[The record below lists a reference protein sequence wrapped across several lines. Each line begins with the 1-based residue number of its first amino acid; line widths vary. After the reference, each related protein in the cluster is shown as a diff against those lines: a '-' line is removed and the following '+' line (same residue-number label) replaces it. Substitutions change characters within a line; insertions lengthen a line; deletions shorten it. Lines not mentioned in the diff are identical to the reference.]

1 MLDALEV
8 ALPLVW
14 IRGNGE
20 RALGPDARAAT
31 RADEELDFTLQALTA
46 GSAAALAEISTTAT
60 LDVDGL
66 GDVLFCHAVPD
77 DDDVLI
83 TEDTPDEVLARA
95 AARVAQNTIVCGHTH
110 MQYDR
115 KVDGRRWVNAGSVG
129 MPYEGE
135 VAAFWAVLGPDVE
148 FRRTAFEVDRA
159 IGEIGATSWP
169 GASSFIEENLR
180 SAVARQ
186 EAIDLF
192 ESMAR
197 ERGER

>member
-1 MLDALEV
+1 
-8 ALPLVW
+8 
-14 IRGNGE
+14 
-20 RALGPDARAAT
+20 
-31 RADEELDFTLQALTA
+31 
-46 GSAAALAEISTTAT
+46 
-60 LDVDGL
+60 
-66 GDVLFCHAVPD
+66 
-77 DDDVLI
+77 
-83 TEDTPDEVLARA
+83 
-95 AARVAQNTIVCGHTH
+95 
-110 MQYDR
+110 
-115 KVDGRRWVNAGSVG
+115 